1 MTETAVNDFPD
12 EAHRRVLVLMAR
24 YDDHVIARRLGV
36 SVTTVR
42 RRIKAVYELLGV
54 NNRFAAGVAVAK
66 RGWL

>member
-1 MTETAVNDFPD
+1 MLA
-12 EAHRRVLVLMAR
+12 LMAR

-42 RRIKAVYELLGV
+42 RRIKAVYALLGV